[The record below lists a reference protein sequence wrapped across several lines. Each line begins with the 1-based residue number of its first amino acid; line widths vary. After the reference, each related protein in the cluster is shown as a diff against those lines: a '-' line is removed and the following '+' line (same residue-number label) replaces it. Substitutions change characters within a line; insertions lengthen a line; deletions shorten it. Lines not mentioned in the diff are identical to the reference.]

1 MRKPPA
7 LGPLALLAAAPAL
20 LAATPA
26 LAQASSAP
34 VSAPA
39 PAASLGS
46 DGVANVNLVGQVG
59 LGGSAAIQD
68 ATDPVGGTVDQ
79 ADAAVQKSV
88 DAANLTLATREQVR
102 AGAELYG
109 TDGQSVGTVQSVE
122 GDTAVVVR
130 GGKLYNV
137 PLAEIYHG
145 AVGATHGLVTKLSS
159 AEIQARTT
167 AEVESR

>member
-7 LGPLALLAAAPAL
+7 LGALALLATAPAL
-20 LAATPA
+20 LASTPA
-26 LAQASSAP
+26 LAQAAST
-34 VSAPA
+34 APA
-39 PAASLGS
+39 PAVGS
-46 DGVANVNLVGQVG
+46 DGVANVNLVGKVG
-59 LGGSAAIQD
+59 LNGNAAIQD
-68 ATDPVGGTVDQ
+68 TADPVGETVDQ
-79 ADAAVQKSV
+79 VDGAVQKSV

-109 TDGQSVGTVQSVE
+109 TDGSSVGTVQSVE
-122 GDTAVVVR
+122 GDVAVVVR

>member
-7 LGPLALLAAAPAL
+7 LGSLALLAPAL
-20 LAATPA
+20 LAPPPA
-26 LAQASSAP
+26 LAQTD
-34 VSAPA
+34 PA
-39 PAASLGS
+39 PPPAVGA

-88 DAANLTLATREQVR
+88 DAANLTPATREQVR

-145 AVGATHGLVTKLSS
+145 AVGATHGLVTKLSQ